1 MRFTERR
8 SVELIKQASN
18 AFPPTKIAFI
28 NEMADLGEKTGAN
41 VLDVAR
47 GMGRVPTD
55 RTRFCECRE

>member
-8 SVELIKQASN
+8 SLELIKYASN
-18 AFPPTKIAFI
+18 AFLATKIAFI
-28 NEMADLGEKTGAN
+28 NEMADLCEKTGAN

-47 GMGRVPTD
+47 GMGRVAGD